1 MAYFLGG
8 GNEEEESDRDM
19 RKARKKASFAI
30 EVDEDG
36 RPILPDPDGD
46 GGGKWCF
53 MEQIFRAFIATHYS
67 ES

>member
-1 MAYFLGG
+1 MG
-8 GNEEEESDRDM
+8 
-19 RKARKKASFAI
+19 KARKKASFAI

-36 RPILPDPDGD
+36 RLILPDPDAD
-46 GGGKWCF
+46 GGEKWCF